1 MLPLKLRTLC
11 QLFDSSVGAI
21 LNCSSEICGFSKS
34 KELERLHLKFCKR
47 ILKVT
52 LSSSNSAINGEL
64 ERFPLYIS
72 RYRKIIKYWCKIVQ
86 SENIILNRLYTLA
99 VKRLFIWLYKLGKS
113 CKKLLD
119 DYGISEVLLN
129 VSTCNSFVI

>member
-1 MLPLKLRTLC
+1 MFSSFYEYLVGKSLKALNMLLFNCKMLPLKLRTLC
-11 QLFDSSVGAI
+11 QLFDSFVGAI

-52 LSSSNSAINGEL
+52 LSSSNSAIYGEL
-64 ERFPLYIS
+64 ERFPLYMS

-86 SENIILNRLYTLA
+86 SENIILNRLYTLV
-99 VKRLFIWLYKLGKS
+99 VKDCLSGYTNW
-113 CKKLLD
+113 
-119 DYGISEVLLN
+119 
-129 VSTCNSFVI
+129 VS